1 MWPPAR
7 ARLAGDPDGLT
18 LLDAMDDEH
27 RLIDPLLAAVD
38 HALAADNGRGA
49 E

>member
-1 MWPPAR
+1 VASGAGQAR
-7 ARLAGDPDGLT
+7 RRPDGLT